1 MPSEYSKNIFYYDE
15 KCDLFDSNKNLYLIN
30 KDIKYCPIDRNTK
43 QKKKKVICDDKFF
56 QIDTNKFN
64 SIVKK

>member
-15 KCDLFDSNKNLYLIN
+15 KCDTFDSNKNIYLIN
-30 KDIKYCPIDRNTK
+30 KDIKYCPID
-43 QKKKKVICDDKFF
+43 QSSKKKEKEVVCDDKLFK
-56 QIDTNKFN
+56 IDMNKFN